1 MNIELRTATVDDAE
15 EILAIYSPYVKNTAV
30 SFEYEPPTIEE
41 FRERIRKTLEKF
53 PYLVAVCDNEIVG
66 YAYAGQF
73 HPRAAFLHSAELS
86 IYLKHD
92 MRGKGIGRK
101 LYSEIEKILKQKG
114 FINLYALVAYAEEED
129 EYITHDSVI
138 FHEVMG
144 YKTVG
149 RCNKCGCK
157 FGRWYDILYMEKFI
171 GAHK

>member
-15 EILAIYSPYVKNTAV
+15 KLLSIYSPYVKNTAV
-30 SFEYEPPTIEE
+30 SFEYDPPSIDE
-41 FRERIRKTLEKF
+41 FKERIRKTLEKF
-53 PYLVAVCDNEIVG
+53 PYLVAMHDDEIVG
-66 YAYAGQF
+66 YAYAGGF
-73 HPRAAFLHSAELS
+73 HTRAAFLHSAELS
-86 IYLKHD
+86 IYLKQN

-101 LYSEIEKILKQKG
+101 LYSEIEKMLKDKG
-114 FINLYALVAYAEEED
+114 FINLYAVVAYAEEED

-171 GAHK
+171 GSHK

>member
-15 EILAIYSPYVKNTAV
+15 KILSIYSPYVKNTAV
-30 SFEYEPPTIEE
+30 SFEYDPPSIDE
-41 FRERIRKTLEKF
+41 FKERIRKTLEKF
-53 PYLVAVCDNEIVG
+53 PYLVAMHDDEIVG

-86 IYLKHD
+86 VYLRQD

-101 LYSEIEKILKQKG
+101 LYAEIEKILKQKG

-171 GAHK
+171 GSHK